1 MEYNIRIAGEA
12 GQGVQSAAVILGK
25 AALRSGFHVYG
36 YMDVESRIRGGLNF
50 AHMRISSTDEEGVR
64 SDYGILMALSSEAV
78 DAFCENLWEDGV
90 LISSHGR
97 DHVNRMPVN
106 IEEIARN
113 AGAKA
118 AVSTVG
124 VSCVCALIGIDQDV
138 VSKLLNEKFSDRRKI
153 LEINLTAMRAA
164 YEAAGQTKREKH
176 RSLPLW
182 DTARKDRLFL
192 TGHEAVALGAVA
204 GGVSFVT
211 GYPMS
216 PATGILNDIAKWSR
230 NTGIVM
236 EQAEDEIAAVNMLA
250 GASYAGARV
259 MTATSGGGFCLMTE
273 GVSLI
278 GMIEVPA
285 VIVIAQRPGPATGL
299 PTKTAQGDLH
309 LVLHAGHGFFPRV
322 ILAPQNIHDCFE
334 ITARAF
340 DIAEKYQVPVFVL
353 TDQLLQDSFASL
365 TEPRTDQ
372 LPGERH
378 LLDARTLDAMK
389 TYRRYENTDSGIS
402 PMAIP
407 GLSRHVV
414 VVDSDE
420 HDENGHLIEDAITAG
435 KMTRK
440 RLRKADTVSRA
451 HILTAPVIEGDE
463 DSEHLF
469 ISWGSSYETVKETL
483 NRLRQRGACCAHL
496 NLRQLWPLDAEV
508 LGRIWDCY
516 EGVTIIENNVTGELC
531 TLLETE
537 LKRTPDNLIKQVDGR
552 PFSVQN
558 LTDAVSDIVNV
569 RSVGG
574 GEKK

>member
-12 GQGVQSAAVILGK
+12 GQGIQSAAAILGK
-25 AALRSGFHVYG
+25 AAMRSGFHVYG

-50 AHMRISSTDEEGVR
+50 AHMRISSQDDEGVR
-64 SDYGILMALSSEAV
+64 SDYGILMALSQKAV
-78 DAFCENLWEDGV
+78 DAFCENLREDGV

-97 DHVNRMPVN
+97 DHANRMPVD
-106 IEEIARN
+106 IEQIAAD

-118 AVSTVG
+118 AVSTAG
-124 VSCVCALIGIDQDV
+124 VSCICSLAGIDQDV
-138 VSKLLNEKFSDRRKI
+138 VSKLLNEKFQGRREI
-153 LEINLTAMRAA
+153 LEINLNVMRSA
-164 YEAAGQTKREKH
+164 YEAAGKTGDEGHGLRP
-176 RSLPLW
+176 LPG
-182 DTARKDRLFL
+182 TAKKDRLFL

-236 EQAEDEIAAVNMLA
+236 EQSEDEIAAVNMLA
-250 GASYAGARV
+250 GASYAGARA

-273 GVSLI
+273 GVSLV

-309 LVLHAGHGFFPRV
+309 LALHAGHGFFPRV
-322 ILAPQNIHDCFE
+322 ILAPQNIPDCFE

-365 TEPRTDQ
+365 VEPRTHQ
-372 LPGERH
+372 LQRERH
-378 LLDARTLDAMK
+378 LLDAESLDAMK

-402 PMAIP
+402 PMAVP
-407 GLSRHVV
+407 GLSEHVV

-420 HDENGHLIEDAITAG
+420 HDENGHLIEDALTAG
-435 KMTRK
+435 KMARK
-440 RLRKADTVSRA
+440 RLRKAETVRKA
-451 HILTAPVIEGDE
+451 HILPAPVIEDDE
-463 DSEHLF
+463 DTDHLF

-483 NRLRQRGACCAHL
+483 KGLRRRGACCAHL
-496 NLRQLWPLDAEV
+496 NLRQLWPLDTEV
-508 LGRIWDCY
+508 LGRIWDRY
-516 EGVTIIENNVTGELC
+516 KSVTIIENNVTGELC

-552 PFSVQN
+552 PFSVQD
-558 LTDAVSDIVNV
+558 LTDAVSDIIHV
-569 RSVGG
+569 RTAGG